1 MISFEQVESQPDS
14 IEQLFERFSTPEY
27 KRKQRE
33 LWEHVRGSYQAS
45 PDTDSTSK
53 IQYPYSK

>member
-1 MISFEQVESQPDS
+1 MISNEQVESEPDS
-14 IEQLFERFSTPEY
+14 IEQLFERFSSPEY

-45 PDTDSTSK
+45 PDADSTSK
-53 IQYPYSK
+53 ILRPNS